1 MKNSK
6 VRRFKLRFVGTS
18 KGLNWREE
26 QFNERL
32 NWKDFINWWAEWNYF
47 SQRSDVFRQVNSLR
61 TETHGC

>member
-6 VRRFKLRFVGTS
+6 VGRLKLRFVGTS
-18 KGLNWREE
+18 KGLNWGEE

-32 NWKDFINWWAEWNYF
+32 NWKDFLNWWVEWNYF
-47 SQRSDVFRQVNSLR
+47 SQRSDVFRQVNSFR